1 MYNKCI
7 YAGSGI
13 AQECGK
19 YERATGCSSKLPN
32 WLGRYYSA
40 GLRVKSDKLDS
51 TWRWTCRELQMCTAT
66 EVITKHK
73 ALDQKIVSVHPCQY
87 SPEPQLS
94 KIMLVKTS
102 RVIGKIRI
110 GSGTLFL
117 RSRKRDGNIVCRSV
131 GLLPLRQD
139 FYSPHL
145 FCWTM
150 NVSENGHINWVNL
163 KN

>member
-1 MYNKCI
+1 MQVQVLRKS
-7 YAGSGI
+7 AESMKE
-13 AQECGK
+13 Q
-19 YERATGCSSKLPN
+19 
-32 WLGRYYSA
+32 LGAHQNCLTDSVEEYSA
-40 GLRVKSDKLDS
+40 GLREKRDQLDS
-51 TWRWTCRELQMCTAT
+51 TWRSTCRELQMCTAT

-73 ALDQKIVSVHPCQY
+73 ALDQKIVPVHPCDY
-87 SPEPQLS
+87 SPEPQLP

-131 GLLPLRQD
+131 GLLPLIQD

-150 NVSENGHINWVNL
+150 FQKMVTSIELI
-163 KN
+163 